1 MKDEFGLLRSKDI
14 RFKYM
19 ILSRLQQDCEYYLG
33 FGGRRASKL
42 WAQDKVKQ
50 IECMEL
56 LYNSF
61 VENNEDILTWTALE
75 DIARYKIRM
84 LEPER
89 NKLYIDKGGLIWDG
103 C

>member
-1 MKDEFGLLRSKDI
+1 MKDEFGLLKSNDS

-19 ILSRLQQDCEYYLG
+19 MLSRLQQDCEYYLG
-33 FGGRRASKL
+33 FGGRQPSRL
-42 WAQDKVKQ
+42 WAHDEVKQ

-61 VENNEDILTWTALE
+61 VENNEDIPEWITLE

-84 LEPER
+84 LEPE
-89 NKLYIDKGGLIWDG
+89 N
-103 C
+103 